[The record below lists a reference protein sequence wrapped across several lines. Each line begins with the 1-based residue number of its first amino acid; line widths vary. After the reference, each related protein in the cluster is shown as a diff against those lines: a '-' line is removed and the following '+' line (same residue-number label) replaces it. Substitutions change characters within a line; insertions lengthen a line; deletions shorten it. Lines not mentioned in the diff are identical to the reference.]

1 MGHAPQRCA
10 QRAPPG
16 ARESGLG
23 HAQHQT
29 REALEAAD
37 RCVRDQPWEAIGI
50 AAIAG
55 LALGL
60 LLGRR

>member
-1 MGHAPQRCA
+1 MIGPRSAA
-10 QRAPPG
+10 LRAPPG

-55 LALGL
+55 LAMGL
-60 LLGRR
+60 LFGRR